1 MSKSKRD
8 GKTALPGA
16 PAGAP
21 QELREVDDVLHLT
34 QKRGRENFELAIQCL
49 TQRFADS
56 NYCRKSG
63 KPAEQLT
70 FESVHTI
77 IGFLNDVYPLS
88 SSGRPIGVPEVAAL
102 FGIVLGT
109 AAAPAYMQG
118 EASMVEIE
126 GQIEIAWIGLR
137 EGLLRGFLLM
147 KHLQAKGLVDGSGS
161 KLIVPPTAH

>member
-1 MSKSKRD
+1 
-8 GKTALPGA
+8 
-16 PAGAP
+16 
-21 QELREVDDVLHLT
+21 
-34 QKRGRENFELAIQCL
+34 
-49 TQRFADS
+49 
-56 NYCRKSG
+56 
-63 KPAEQLT
+63 
-70 FESVHTI
+70 
-77 IGFLNDVYPLS
+77 
-88 SSGRPIGVPEVAAL
+88 VPEVAAL

-161 KLIVPPTAH
+161 KLIVPPTSH

>member
-1 MSKSKRD
+1 VHPLEPRWSFARWTTFCISRRS
-8 GKTALPGA
+8 
-16 PAGAP
+16 AGAK
-21 QELREVDDVLHLT
+21 T
-34 QKRGRENFELAIQCL
+34 S
-49 TQRFADS
+49 TWRFSA
-56 NYCRKSG
+56 CRKSG

-126 GQIEIAWIGLR
+126 GQVELLWIGLR

-147 KHLQAKGLVDGSGS
+147 KHLQSKGLVDGSGS

>member
-1 MSKSKRD
+1 MTKGKKG
-8 GKTALPGA
+8 GKTSLPSA
-16 PAGAP
+16 PSGVPA
-21 QELREVDDVLHLT
+21 ELREMEEVLPL
-34 QKRGRENFELAIQCL
+34 QEKRGRENFDLAIQCL
-49 TQRFADS
+49 TKRFEGS
-56 NYCRKSG
+56 RYSRTSG
-63 KPAEQLT
+63 KPPEQLV
-70 FESVHTI
+70 FESIHTI

-126 GQIEIAWIGLR
+126 GQVEIAWIGLR
-137 EGLLRGFLLM
+137 EGLMRGFLLM
-147 KHLQAKGLVDGSGS
+147 KRLQSKGLVDSSGS